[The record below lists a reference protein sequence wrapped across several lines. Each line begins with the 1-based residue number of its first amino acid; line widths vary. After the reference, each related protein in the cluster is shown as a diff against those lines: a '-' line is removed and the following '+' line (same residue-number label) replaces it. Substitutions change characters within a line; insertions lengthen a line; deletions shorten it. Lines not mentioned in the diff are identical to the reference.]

1 MDRLR
6 QPVSVVKAVRG
17 RDFDNQTPNLP
28 VQNLSRMEIWKFNV
42 AGRGEEGLVFT
53 FGC

>member
-6 QPVSVVKAVRG
+6 QPVSEVKAVRG
-17 RDFDNQTPNLP
+17 RDFDNQTPNLS
-28 VQNLSRMEIWKFNV
+28 VQNLFRMEIWKFNM
-42 AGRGEEGLVFT
+42 ASGGEEGFVFT